1 VDVNSAFVKGAR
13 WSGDAEAPALVK
25 HRQMPGNITRDASR
39 AGDKVRSVRERG
51 NKLPGKL
58 RYTSVS
64 IHRRDSHVREGRRPV
79 NRARK
84 LKSST
89 AAAVKPTRRAR
100 ARAGGEKARTN
111 DDVTTPGRGGGGR
124 RGGGGIIIRADNRR
138 RGRRGRNKQT
148 RREKRRYQARIFIT
162 SRSRAPSTSRLEY
175 PRVSRAIQSVPLPPR
190 PVIYQLPRGARGG
203 GRKS

>member
-1 VDVNSAFVKGAR
+1 
-13 WSGDAEAPALVK
+13 
-25 HRQMPGNITRDASR
+25 MPGNITRDASR

-111 DDVTTPGRGGGGR
+111 DDVTPGRGGA
-124 RGGGGIIIRADNRR
+124 GGGGGAEGELSFARTIAGAGDAGATNKRAARNVDIKLGYLLHRARARPRR
-138 RGRRGRNKQT
+138 RASNILEYR
-148 RREKRRYQARIFIT
+148 A
-162 SRSRAPSTSRLEY
+162 RSRASPS
-175 PRVSRAIQSVPLPPR
+175 PPA
-190 PVIYQLPRGARGG
+190 P
-203 GRKS
+203 